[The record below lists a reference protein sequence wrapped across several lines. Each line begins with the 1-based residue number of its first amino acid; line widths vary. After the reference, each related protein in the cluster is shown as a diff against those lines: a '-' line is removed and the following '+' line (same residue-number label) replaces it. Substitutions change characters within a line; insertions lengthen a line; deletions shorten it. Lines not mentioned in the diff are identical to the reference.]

1 MKRYW
6 PLIVVVFMSIIAG
19 AALLAISPADTFK
32 YLMVNFSGMFFLFLA
47 TLKFWDLKGF
57 CHSFREY
64 DLVATRFPL
73 YGYIYPFLELLIA
86 IGYLSHFFLPLVGI
100 VTAILMI
107 ILAIGVF
114 GALFKGKDLKCA
126 CMGTKLDLPLGVV
139 SVVES
144 LAMGVMAVLIVIHS
158 L

>member
-6 PLIVVVFMSIIAG
+6 PLVVVVFISIIAG
-19 AALLAISPADTFK
+19 AALLGNTAENSFM
-32 YLMVNFSGMFFLFLA
+32 YLMVNASGMFFLFLA

-64 DLVATRFPL
+64 DLIAKRFPL
-73 YGYIYPFLELLIA
+73 YGYIYPFLYFIIA
-86 IGYLSHFFLPLVGI
+86 VAYLAHFFLILVGLF
-100 VTAILMI
+100 TAILMI

-114 GALFKGKDLKCA
+114 TALFKGQDLRCA

-144 LAMGVMAVLIVIHS
+144 LGMGAMGVLIVIHS
-158 L
+158 F